1 MELLTQFLFTDAR
14 DVCLP
19 QYVPHALA
27 VVRQVE
33 DLAFLQLLLCLLVQS
48 ASLLYR
54 CVDVRPKRWCSI
66 HSSPTTSWL
75 ARYRALP
82 LHRYP
87 RLFWSPWFVTIC
99 AVLAVQVAI
108 TLGRSAE
115 RDTLLLLGAL
125 PWYYWVASYVIVP
138 LLALGLQE
146 LLKCREAPDYL
157 RYRNYL
163 RLQFDTRLGM
173 HSPR

>member
-1 MELLTQFLFTDAR
+1 MFDQLVTNNIS
-14 DVCLP
+14 
-19 QYVPHALA
+19 
-27 VVRQVE
+27 
-33 DLAFLQLLLCLLVQS
+33 LLL
-48 ASLLYR
+48 R
-54 CVDVRPKRWCSI
+54 N
-66 HSSPTTSWL
+66 
-75 ARYRALP
+75 RALP
-82 LHRYP
+82 IHRYP
-87 RLFWSPWFVTIC
+87 RLFWSPWCAAIC
-99 AVLAVQVAI
+99 VVLVVHVAI

-115 RDTLLLLGAL
+115 RGTLSLLGAL

-146 LLKCREAPDYL
+146 LLKCRETPDYL